1 MGLLSL
7 SSRAVRGEILRQ
19 LETLEPATWL
29 GQIAYVNFDSDMF
42 NEDYSFLGDIP
53 VFKKWV
59 GQRERQELA
68 DFKLIVKNEHFETT
82 LPVYKHEWQFDK
94 TGQVQNRVN
103 ALPSAVETHYQSQLT
118 DLIVAGESTACYT
131 GQFFFDTDHVV
142 GGSGTFN
149 NDITVTLANLPIDA
163 ANRGTTTAPGAE
175 TLAHAMLQAIQAMYG
190 FKSDKGTP
198 INQSAK
204 AFTVMVPVPFMGA
217 AGLAIG
223 EVGFAYGRPNPLRGI
238 DGMTINVVINPFLP
252 WTNKLA
258 VFRSDGAE
266 GSAALIAQR
275 MGPIDTTVQAE
286 GSYLEHTE
294 KRWEFGIDMLT
305 GVGYGLPQHACL
317 VTLA

>member
-7 SSRAVRGEILRQ
+7 SSRAIRGEILRV

-29 GQIAYVNFDSDMF
+29 PQVAYVNFDSDQF
-42 NEDYSFLGDIP
+42 QENYSFLGDIP
-53 VFKKWV
+53 TFRPFI
-59 GQRERQELA
+59 GQRQRQELN
-68 DFKLIVKNEHFETT
+68 DYNLLVKNEHYETT
-82 LPVYKHEWQFDK
+82 LSVSKHEWQFDK
-94 TGQVQNRVN
+94 TGQVENRIN
-103 ALPSAVETHYQSQLT
+103 ALPSAVETFYQKQLS
-118 DLIVAGESTACYT
+118 DLIIAGESTTCYT

-142 GGSGTFN
+142 GDSGTFS
-149 NDITVTLANLPIDA
+149 NDIIVTLANLPIDA

-175 TLAHAMLQAIQAMYG
+175 TIAHAILQAIQTMYG

-204 AFTVMVPVPFMGA
+204 AFTVMVPIGFMGA

-223 EVGFAYGRPNPLRGI
+223 EMGFAYGRPNPLRGI
-238 DGMTINVVINPFLP
+238 DGLAINVVVNPFLT
-252 WTNKLA
+252 WTTKLA
-258 VFRSDGAE
+258 VFRSDGIG

-286 GSYLEHTE
+286 NSHIEHAE

-317 VTLA
+317 VTFA